1 MLNAASPPSLHFLQ
15 NVALIL
21 ITLIFLPLST
31 IILFFNYVGQLL
43 FSSTDE
49 ARRRIRRHPSFRP
62 KTILVTGVNMNKG
75 LALARDFYEA
85 GHDVIG
91 ADFEHYDIPIP
102 GRFSRS
108 LRKFEKLPKPAEI
121 DKGAAYF
128 DTLVRIIHREHV
140 DLWVNCAGLF
150 TAMEEAQAK
159 EIIERRTRCV
169 AIQFDVATTSILHQK
184 HIFLQKTQEMGLPV
198 PETHHVTS
206 KKDVLE
212 FLHGP
217 AASDGVD
224 SKNKVLE
231 FVQAAAKSGSSGS
244 KSTTAPG
251 IKYIMKAVGIE
262 DAFRSDM
269 TLLPLPTIS
278 ETDKQ
283 ISPFPISSSTP
294 WVLQE
299 FIHGDEYCTHALIVN
314 NVVKTFVACPSSNLV
329 MRYKA
334 LPSDSSLSVAMRRF
348 TEEFVARSKA
358 GMTGHLSFDFMIKEA
373 ASETGVHLG
382 LRVIECNPRAH
393 TAAVLFA
400 GRSQE
405 LTEAYLSALPP
416 QIDGDEQYDSNSTP
430 RHSLS
435 NGSNSNSE
443 PTIITPREDQP
454 VVYWIGHE
462 IVTLLFLPFV
472 QRGGFSPSKYLIN
485 IATLVQRVL
494 FWTDGMFAL
503 WDPLPFWWLYHV
515 YWPGILIACAVTG
528 RKYSR
533 LNVSTG
539 RILEC

>member
-1 MLNAASPPSLHFLQ
+1 MLNGASPPSLHFLQ
-15 NVALIL
+15 NIALIV

-31 IILFFNYVGQLL
+31 AVLLLNSVGRLL
-43 FSSTDE
+43 FSSVNE
-49 ARRRIRRHPSFRP
+49 SRRRIRRRPSFRP

-75 LALARDFYEA
+75 LALARAFYKA

-108 LRKFEKLPKPAEI
+108 LRKFERLPKPVKKDE
-121 DKGAAYF
+121 GAAYF
-128 DTLVRIIHREHV
+128 DTLVRIIHREQV

-159 EIIERRTRCV
+159 EVIERRTRCV
-169 AIQFDVATTSILHQK
+169 AIQLDVATTSILHQK
-184 HIFLQKTQEMGLPV
+184 HIFLQRTQELGLPV

-206 KKDVLE
+206 KNDVLQ

-217 AASDGVD
+217 SASD
-224 SKNKVLE
+224 SL
-231 FVQAAAKSGSSGS
+231 AS
-244 KSTTAPG
+244 KSALSPR
-251 IKYIMKAVGIE
+251 IKYILKAVGIE

-269 TLLPLPTIS
+269 TLLPLSTMA
-278 ETDKQ
+278 ETDNQ
-283 ISPFPISSSTP
+283 ISLFPISSSNP

-299 FIHGDEYCTHALIVN
+299 FIQGEEYCTHALIID
-314 NVVKTFVACPSSNLV
+314 NVVKAFVACPSSNLV
-329 MRYKA
+329 MRYRA
-334 LPSDSSLSVAMRRF
+334 LPSHSSLSVAMRRF
-348 TEEFVARSKA
+348 TEEFVARSEP

-373 ASETGVHLG
+373 PSESGVHLG

-393 TAAVLFA
+393 TAVVLLA
-400 GRSQE
+400 DRSQE
-405 LTEAYLSALPP
+405 LTEAYLSALPAP
-416 QIDGDEQYDSNSTP
+416 IDGDGHDDPDLTQ
-430 RHSLS
+430 RQSLS
-435 NGSNSNSE
+435 NGSSTK
-443 PTIITPREDQP
+443 PGTIVTPPEDQP

-472 QRGGFSPSKYLIN
+472 QGHFSLWKYLIN
-485 IATLVQRVL
+485 IVTLLQRIL
-494 FWTDGMFAL
+494 FWTDGMSAI
-503 WDPLPFWWLYHV
+503 WDPLPQWWLYHV
-515 YWPGILIACAVTG
+515 YWPGVLIACALTG

>member
-1 MLNAASPPSLHFLQ
+1 MLNGASPPSLHFLQ
-15 NVALIL
+15 NIVLII

-31 IILFFNYVGQLL
+31 AILFLNFVGQFL
-43 FSSTDE
+43 FSSVNE
-49 ARRRIRRHPSFRP
+49 SRRRIRRRPSFRP

-75 LALARDFYEA
+75 LALARAFYKA

-108 LRKFEKLPKPAEI
+108 LRKFERLPKPVQKDE
-121 DKGAAYF
+121 GAAYF
-128 DTLVRIIHREHV
+128 DTLVRIIQREQV

-159 EIIERRTRCV
+159 EVIERRTRCV
-169 AIQFDVATTSILHQK
+169 AIQLDVATTSMLHQK
-184 HIFLQKTQEMGLPV
+184 HIFLQRTQELGLPV

-206 KKDVLE
+206 KTDVLQ

-217 AASDGVD
+217 SV
-224 SKNKVLE
+224 
-231 FVQAAAKSGSSGS
+231 SGSLAS
-244 KSTTAPG
+244 KSATGPR
-251 IKYIMKAVGIE
+251 IKYILKAVGIE

-269 TLLPLPTIS
+269 TLLPLSTMG
-278 ETDKQ
+278 ETDNQ
-283 ISPFPISSSTP
+283 ISPFPISSSNP

-299 FIHGDEYCTHALIVN
+299 FIQGEEYCTHALIIN
-314 NVVKTFVACPSSNLV
+314 NVVKAFVACPSSNLV
-329 MRYKA
+329 MRYRA
-334 LPSDSSLSVAMRRF
+334 LPSHSSLSVAMRRF
-348 TEEFVARSKA
+348 TEEFVARSEA

-373 ASETGVHLG
+373 PSESGVHLG

-393 TAAVLFA
+393 TAVVLLA
-400 GRSQE
+400 DRSQE
-405 LTEAYLSALPP
+405 LTEAYLSALPVP
-416 QIDGDEQYDSNSTP
+416 IDGDGHEDPDLTQ
-430 RHSLS
+430 RHRLS
-435 NGSNSNSE
+435 NGSSTK
-443 PTIITPREDQP
+443 PGTIVTPREDQP

-472 QRGGFSPSKYLIN
+472 QGHFSLWKYLIN
-485 IATLVQRVL
+485 IVTLLQRVL
-494 FWTDGMFAL
+494 FWTDGMFAI
-503 WDPLPFWWLYHV
+503 WDPLPQWWLYHV
-515 YWPGILIACAVTG
+515 YWPGVLIACALSG